1 MSTQLPALQI
11 VLPLLAAPLCALL
24 WRGWMA
30 WLVALVVSALSLLVA
45 GGLLMQTL
53 YGEIISYHLGGWE
66 PPWGIEYRIDALNA
80 LVLFLVALV
89 GTVVMLHAR
98 LSLPMEVAEEK
109 LPLSYAAYLLCFT
122 GLLGIAITGDA
133 FNVFVFLEISS
144 LSTYALVAQGKD
156 RRALTASYQ
165 YLIMGTVGATFIL
178 IGIGLLYVM
187 TGTLNMADLAERIP
201 AVAETRVV
209 RVGFA
214 FLTVGISLKLAL
226 FPLHLWLPN
235 AYAYAPAPIGAFL
248 AGTATKVA
256 VYLMLRFF
264 FTIFGVEFSFEVM
277 GLGTILMFLALV
289 GIFFTSI
296 QAIFQDNARKLLAYS
311 SVAQI
316 GYMILGVSF
325 ASTTGVM
332 AAVVHFF
339 NHGLMKG
346 ALFLALGCV
355 AYRVGSARMDKL
367 SGLAWRMPWT
377 MGAFVVGGLSLIGVP
392 LTAGFVSK
400 WYLIS
405 AALEAGYWPVAL
417 LVLVSSLLAV
427 IYVWKVV
434 EVAYFRP
441 PPDDPAIGEA
451 PMALLLP
458 TWILAGLNLY
468 FGIFPGLVTGSAR
481 MAADTLLGVGP

>member
-1 MSTQLPALQI
+1 MTQLPALQI
-11 VLPLLAAPLCALL
+11 VIPLIAAPLCALL
-24 WRGWMA
+24 WRGWIA
-30 WLVALVVSALSLLVA
+30 WLLATVVSAVSLLVA
-45 GGLLMQTL
+45 GALLFQTL
-53 YGEIISYHLGGWE
+53 GGEVISYHLGGWE

-80 LVLFLVALV
+80 LVLFLVTLV
-89 GTVVMLHAR
+89 GTVVMFHAR
-98 LSLPMEVAEEK
+98 VSLPMEVEEDK

-156 RRALTASYQ
+156 RRALLASYQ

-178 IGIGLLYVM
+178 IGIGLLYVE
-187 TGTLNMADLAERIP
+187 TGTLNMADLAARLP
-201 AVAETRVV
+201 AVSDTRTV
-209 RVGFA
+209 RAGFA

-235 AYAYAPAPIGAFL
+235 AYAHAPAPIGAFL

-256 VYLMLRFF
+256 VYLLLRFF

-277 GLGTILMFLALV
+277 DLGTILMFLALV
-289 GIFFTSI
+289 GIFVTSV
-296 QAIFQDNARKLLAYS
+296 QAIYQHNVRKLLAYS

-355 AYRVGSARMDKL
+355 VYRVGSVRLEHMA
-367 SGLAWRMPWT
+367 GLAWRMPWT
-377 MGAFVVGGLSLIGVP
+377 MGAFLVGGLSLIGVP
-392 LTAGFVSK
+392 LTAGFISK

-405 AALEAGYWPVAL
+405 GALEAGLWPVAL
-417 LVLVSSLLAV
+417 LVLLSSLLAV

-441 PPDDPAIGEA
+441 PPEGETITEA
-451 PMALLLP
+451 PLGLLVP
-458 TWILAGLNLY
+458 TWILAGLNIY
-468 FGIFPGLVTGSAR
+468 FGIFPGLVTGSAQ
-481 MAADTLLGVGP
+481 MAAQSLLGVAP